1 VKHPNVVNIFD
12 SVETNNH
19 VNLVLELIL
28 GKALSSM
35 YKASPLDMGQVRGI
49 IYKVV
54 LALTYLHELNIT
66 HRDIK
71 LENVLYVAETQE
83 VKLIDF
89 GFSTLMKQS
98 RKMFCGTPSYMAPE
112 IVRRTQYV
120 GQPVDIWA
128 LGVILYTLV
137 T

>member
-1 VKHPNVVNIFD
+1 M
-12 SVETNNH
+12 
-19 VNLVLELIL
+19 NLVLELIL

-128 LGVILYTLV
+128 LGVMLYTLV